1 MIFPKSIRWRIQLWH
16 GALLVLLV
24 TLLIAG
30 FYTYEARMR
39 RQAVD
44 TRLQEFLT
52 PLLPLVTPPG
62 GLRPGGTGGLA
73 RPGES
78 PRAAEALRAQRRAEI
93 ETNIRPWLGAGYYYA
108 AWHPEGSVIGKSEN
122 APDNLAAPAVGAMA
136 GYRTR
141 GDLREYLRISPGGEL
156 VVVGVST
163 AALAADLRRLAGWL
177 AGAGMLVAGLGL
189 AGGWWLANGALRPIA
204 QISTTAETIAG
215 GKLSERIDVG
225 ETESELGAL
234 ARTLNTT
241 FDRLEQ
247 NFEQQ
252 VRFTADASHEL
263 RTPIAVLLAE
273 TQRAL
278 TRERPPEEYREALA
292 VCERNATRMSAL
304 VNSLLELARF
314 DSGEVALH
322 TEVCDLARLARES
335 LEFIAPLAAQKNVV
349 LRDAFAPVTT
359 RADAL
364 KLGQVLNNL
373 LTNAIVHNRAG
384 TTVTLSLAREN
395 GHAVLRVAD
404 DGVGIPG
411 EALPR
416 LFERFYRVDAARGRE
431 RGGSG
436 LGLSIT
442 KAIVE
447 AHGGSIAVESEAG
460 KGTTFT
466 VRIPIVE

>member
-1 MIFPKSIRWRIQLWH
+1 
-16 GALLVLLV
+16 
-24 TLLIAG
+24 
-30 FYTYEARMR
+30 
-39 RQAVD
+39 
-44 TRLQEFLT
+44 
-52 PLLPLVTPPG
+52 
-62 GLRPGGTGGLA
+62 
-73 RPGES
+73 
-78 PRAAEALRAQRRAEI
+78 
-93 ETNIRPWLGAGYYYA
+93 
-108 AWHPEGSVIGKSEN
+108 VIGKSEN
-122 APDNLAAPAVGAMA
+122 APDNLAAPAVDAMA

-278 TRERPPEEYREALA
+278 TRERPPEEYRETLA